1 MSSFF
6 FQITWREK
14 LKKSGNHLFQVR
26 LGYLV
31 FETEMIYRI
40 CFNKNLIRDPF
51 QKFVH
56 GIENI
61 ISVFVSCCL
70 WRFLFLEERC
80 WWFNSRTTWGRC
92 HSLLVNNIFMTSL
105 IAFSL
110 FTVKKRPAFNI
121 SHLKLSFESIT
132 LTVLENDTYRG
143 LPSLK
148 TVEPPTKLVPR
159 VPDPTAPS
167 SLGPRGR

>member
-1 MSSFF
+1 MA
-6 FQITWREK
+6 
-14 LKKSGNHLFQVR
+14 
-26 LGYLV
+26 V
-31 FETEMIYRI
+31 FNFWKRGAGAVY
-40 CFNKNLIRDPF
+40 
-51 QKFVH
+51 
-56 GIENI
+56 
-61 ISVFVSCCL
+61 
-70 WRFLFLEERC
+70 
-80 WWFNSRTTWGRC
+80 FNSRTTCGRC

-148 TVEPPTKLVPR
+148 IVEPPNSFPGSLILPPPPRSVQGGGKMRDPGNEAVEPVLRDRGQLFVVPMR
-159 VPDPTAPS
+159 VLYCFLPY
-167 SLGPRGR
+167 